1 PVGQL
6 DILYQRKLLS
16 PGLVLCALLYLV
28 AFGLLGARINRDPQ
42 ARKRPSV
49 KWLLLFGL
57 AALVLPPLVGLMV
70 NRIPWP
76 GLADLALLALQ
87 LSFPVCLLLLVGVAH
102 ELCAKLVAR
111 AGAPSVAALGAAL
124 QGAGQ
129 LAAVQG
135 DAVAALASFE
145 EALTL
150 FRLLGRVPEI

>member
-1 PVGQL
+1 
-6 DILYQRKLLS
+6 
-16 PGLVLCALLYLV
+16 
-28 AFGLLGARINRDPQ
+28 
-42 ARKRPSV
+42 
-49 KWLLLFGL
+49 
-57 AALVLPPLVGLMV
+57 VLPPLVGLMV

-76 GLADLALLALQ
+76 ALADLALLALQ

-124 QGAGQ
+124 QGAGP

-135 DAVAALASFE
+135 DGVGALASCE

-150 FRLLGRVPEI
+150 FRLLGRVPEIAATLSHLASIAARQGRDWWEQHLNEAALLIWVRRQERGGIAAALRRLGAAALRRGQL